1 MPIQHAVLAL
11 LTEGPSYGYELRS
24 SFEEAIGPQWG
35 ELNIGH
41 VYQVLDRLVR
51 DGMVTKK
58 RVDQETRPD
67 KNVYRITKA
76 GQRELEQWLAE
87 PHVPRGYRDEFFLKL
102 FAAARVG
109 SQELASVIANQRTAY
124 QQELAGLTR
133 LQDDYGGDPLVRLLI
148 SAAIVHTE
156 ASIGITQMA
165 EQGAPRLR
173 AAAKRGSRSKPD
185 SREAVG

>member
-51 DGMVTKK
+51 DGLVTKK

-76 GQRELEQWLAE
+76 GQRELEQWLSE

-109 SQELASVIANQRTAY
+109 SQALSQVISDQRTAY

-133 LQDDYGGDPLVRLLI
+133 LQDDYSGDPLVRLLI
-148 SAAIVHTE
+148 AAAIVHTQANVE
-156 ASIGITQMA
+156 VTAMA
-165 EQGAPRLR
+165 EQEASHLKTQTRRRPI
-173 AAAKRGSRSKPD
+173 SRNE
-185 SREAVG
+185 SREALG

>member
-51 DGMVTKK
+51 DGLVTKK

-76 GQRELEQWLAE
+76 GQRELERWLAE

-109 SQELASVIANQRTAY
+109 PRKLSQVIADQRTAY

-133 LQDDYGGDPLVRLLI
+133 LQDDYRGDPLVRLLI
-148 SAAIVHTE
+148 AAAIVHTQANIE
-156 ASIGITQMA
+156 VTEMA
-165 EQGAPRLR
+165 KEESSGLGPQSRRR
-173 AAAKRGSRSKPD
+173 AALKPD
-185 SREAVG
+185 SRQAVG

>member
-51 DGMVTKK
+51 DGLVTKR

-76 GQRELEQWLAE
+76 GQRELEQWLSE

-109 SQELASVIANQRTAY
+109 SQELSRVIADQRTAY

-133 LQDDYGGDPLVRLLI
+133 LQDDYSGDPLVRLLI
-148 SAAIVHTE
+148 AAAIVHTQANVE
-156 ASIGITQMA
+156 VTGMA
-165 EQGAPRLR
+165 E
-173 AAAKRGSRSKPD
+173 
-185 SREAVG
+185 REARQLRSESRRHVRPKPETSAAVG